1 MYKTNQRTRIMDYL
15 IANRERPV
23 SVQDIRGHLEEEK
36 VSANKTTIYR
46 YLEQLETRGDVI
58 RYAGDRGKM
67 ALFQYVDRDH
77 HCDEHLHLK
86 CVECGA
92 VTHLD
97 CGFMEEIAEHM
108 EKDHGFAIQCRN
120 SVIYGLC
127 ARCQSRH
134 DHI

>member
-15 IANRERPV
+15 MANRERPV
-23 SVQDIRGHLEEEK
+23 SVQDIRGHLEKEE

-46 YLEQLETRGDVI
+46 YLEQLEDQGDVI
-58 RYAGDRGKM
+58 RYTGDRGKM
-67 ALFQYVDRDH
+67 ALFQYVDREH
-77 HCDEHLHLK
+77 HCDAHLHLK
-86 CVECGA
+86 CTECGA

-127 ARCQSRH
+127 ARCQSR
-134 DHI
+134 IGNE